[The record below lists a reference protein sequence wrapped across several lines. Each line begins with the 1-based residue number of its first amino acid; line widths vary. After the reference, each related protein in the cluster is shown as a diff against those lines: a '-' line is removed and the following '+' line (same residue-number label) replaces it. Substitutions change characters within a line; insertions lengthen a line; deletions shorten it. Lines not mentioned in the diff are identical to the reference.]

1 MPDIETWTPED
12 DALVR
17 KALESLRADSDTVEL
32 PDPRLVRARGE
43 GRRRRTLLS
52 WTAGAAAAAI
62 VAATVG
68 YAAMGRDGA
77 TPVPPATSSTAAG
90 PTTTGPRDLLKT
102 VSALPLGEE
111 WQQVLGLPAPAA
123 VQPQPDYEGNICSTA
138 EPGTRR
144 QAQRV
149 VRDAAQPDAT
159 FLGVQTYYS
168 FVSPDAA
175 RAGATELAQGIA
187 QCSAPIGPR
196 ELSASGPA
204 AQWPR
209 IWSYTKDGRTGWLA
223 IAQYGT
229 AVAWLEIAAD
239 PPQGP
244 AADQADMTALAHIA
258 QQRLQLHGG
267 AVIPNPRVTT
277 PPPRALDEDMP
288 VVGVEP
294 LIPSSL
300 FVAASQ
306 WASPALSRGQKTY
319 AGPGAQEGS
328 ASIVECETEE
338 FQAGVGGRYGIV
350 SIRAG
355 SGDANYIGKQR
366 VRLFDDVQ
374 GYELVQA
381 DLARLDDLIMKGC
394 TSPGGNRTTAKPGPV
409 QGTYLLTTAVVD
421 EATGT
426 QYQWVGVTGMQTE
439 GAISTIVFHGTS
451 DGQGFTGTDQ
461 EGFAELLRLMDLA
474 RQK

>member
-17 KALESLRADSDTVEL
+17 KALESLRADSDTIEL
-32 PDPRLVRARGE
+32 SDPRLIRARGE

-144 QAQRV
+144 RG
-149 VRDAAQPDAT
+149 P
-159 FLGVQTYYS
+159 
-168 FVSPDAA
+168 A
-175 RAGATELAQGIA
+175 RGTRRRPAGRHLPRSADLLHASSRRTRQVPARRTSRRA
-187 QCSAPIGPR
+187 SRSAPPRSGPGSD
-196 ELSASGPA
+196 SASGPA

-267 AVIPNPRVTT
+267 AVIPKPARHH
-277 PPPRALDEDMP
+277 
-288 VVGVEP
+288 
-294 LIPSSL
+294 
-300 FVAASQ
+300 AAS
-306 WASPALSRGQKTY
+306 
-319 AGPGAQEGS
+319 AG
-328 ASIVECETEE
+328 
-338 FQAGVGGRYGIV
+338 AG
-350 SIRAG
+350 
-355 SGDANYIGKQR
+355 
-366 VRLFDDVQ
+366 
-374 GYELVQA
+374 
-381 DLARLDDLIMKGC
+381 
-394 TSPGGNRTTAKPGPV
+394 
-409 QGTYLLTTAVVD
+409 
-421 EATGT
+421 
-426 QYQWVGVTGMQTE
+426 
-439 GAISTIVFHGTS
+439 
-451 DGQGFTGTDQ
+451 
-461 EGFAELLRLMDLA
+461 
-474 RQK
+474 